1 MTFAGLM
8 HASKERIRDADRR
21 FTCNASG
28 RNSVPGPHAAV
39 GIRRRLE
46 RADDG
51 RPDGDDAPVFR
62 LRALD
67 CCRSVLR
74 DAIGLVERET
84 QVEKRMSCRGYTGG
98 VRQCSKADATSPPD
112 GPCVPIERKSG
123 RGWLERDRV
132 GGDSRPDVP

>member
-1 MTFAGLM
+1 M
-8 HASKERIRDADRR
+8 HAGKERIRDADWR
-21 FTCNASG
+21 FTYNAST

-39 GIRRRLE
+39 GIRCRLE
-46 RADDG
+46 RVDDG

-74 DAIGLVERET
+74 DAVVFVEREA
-84 QVEKRMSCRGYTGG
+84 QVEERMSCRGYTGG
-98 VRQCSKADATSPPD
+98 VRQCSKTDATPPPD
-112 GPCVPIERKSG
+112 GPCVPVERKSC

-132 GGDSRPDVP
+132 GGNSRPDVP